1 MCVGLLMQFH
11 DTTVK
16 PIWPSLHPREE
27 QRAGKHSVLSRARSL
42 CCSSPAAWV
51 LLPRGFSASPW
62 ALCLLQHSWGSSFM
76 LIAEP
81 CCTALTQNLTG
92 DAQRVMAWL
101 AGVHELSW
109 AGVHKASCGLDG
121 SGGAGARGSA
131 QTSIPWWPSR
141 IRVLGSPAVTAVAP
155 QGNTGPVPCPAELA
169 EPGWQ
174 GAQRALQ
181 TPEQIKHRK
190 GKTKNNS
197 NRKGSSEKTWALE
210 IWRVLEL
217 TD

>member
-1 MCVGLLMQFH
+1 MQQKGTRSIRKLFGKKSALLRSAGDEADQVRDGLSDDHFLLSWKYSCGVFLAFFFFFLCVRMCVGLLMQFH
-11 DTTVK
+11 DTTAK

-131 QTSIPWWPSR
+131 QTSIPW
-141 IRVLGSPAVTAVAP
+141 
-155 QGNTGPVPCPAELA
+155 
-169 EPGWQ
+169 
-174 GAQRALQ
+174 
-181 TPEQIKHRK
+181 
-190 GKTKNNS
+190 
-197 NRKGSSEKTWALE
+197 
-210 IWRVLEL
+210 
-217 TD
+217 